1 MRHIKILTRKEFIM
15 EKLNGFHHIALNAS
29 DFDKSYNGKSINY
42 IINNGNGGNGNQ
54 TIDLSVTLNGAET
67 TVVIESSQV
76 K

>member
-1 MRHIKILTRKEFIM
+1 M
-15 EKLNGFHHIALNAS
+15 EWVKLEGGYHYYYY
-29 DFDKSYNGKSINY
+29 DFNKSYNGKVINY
-42 IINNGNGGNGNQ
+42 IINNGNGGSGNQ